1 MCRDYYY
8 PSMRS
13 SLGWFTIKAKKR
25 LFLSFKAIKNLYLIS
40 LLFSLM
46 PRVNKAGLNFRLT
59 SGYTMLELIA
69 VIMIM
74 GILASFVVVDQVRYY
89 NRLSFI
95 AEVEK
100 FIGDIEYA
108 RDYAISRRKQCVITT
123 NAGNLLTPPGYSFS
137 LQTADGTEDILLPS
151 ELSFYIDLPDGASL
165 NPADNEI
172 VLDIRGTPDGE
183 SGDVIITYSSTT
195 FSQTTDITLNDVTGF
210 ITQ

>member
-1 MCRDYYY
+1 MKR
-8 PSMRS
+8 R
-13 SLGWFTIKAKKR
+13 LGWFTIKAKKR

-74 GILASFVVVDQVRYY
+74 GILASFVVVDQMSYY
-89 NRLSFI
+89 NKLSFT

-100 FIGDIEYA
+100 FIGDMEYA

-123 NAGNLLTPPGYSFS
+123 KAGGLTPQGYNFS

-165 NPADNEI
+165 NPADNSI